1 MESQGEKSER
11 RILHGSQQC
20 TVRAQNALRK
30 KTGSVPVDAD
40 RGQVGKGLV
49 CHDKVT

>member
-1 MESQGEKSER
+1 MERQGERREC

-30 KTGSVPVDAD
+30 KTDSVPVDAD
-40 RGQVGKGLV
+40 
-49 CHDKVT
+49 